1 MKQWFALCVFLYS
14 YSTYGTY
21 GKGRNMSILQ
31 EMFACYH
38 HCTYSNNLLRYFIK
52 KENPVQCS
60 EGAMKLNRAYGPLIC

>member
-14 YSTYGTY
+14 YNTFGTY

-38 HCTYSNNLLRYFIK
+38 HCTYSKAFAEILH
-52 KENPVQCS
+52 
-60 EGAMKLNRAYGPLIC
+60 